1 MYQMGLFLPYKELSD
16 NLPASRRVWTTDGG
30 SSCDLSADDFL
41 LRKYAPDRSQW
52 SILRLGLNFSRPG
65 CVFLERCAERLIK
78 WDYCL
83 GPNFERNATA
93 NKCFYRVTV
102 KICIGDWN
110 CNGWHWLIDPKFIS
124 IFPNSKNIVFISGPG
139 YRVLGNLV
147 FVWSSETEQSKFS
160 MLPSRKISVLLTHI
174 GKYRKL
180 FPKNGRWL
188 RGYSGNFFQKRF

>member
-1 MYQMGLFLPYKELSD
+1 MNG
-16 NLPASRRVWTTDGG
+16 
-30 SSCDLSADDFL
+30 
-41 LRKYAPDRSQW
+41 
-52 SILRLGLNFSRPG
+52 
-65 CVFLERCAERLIK
+65 
-78 WDYCL
+78 
-83 GPNFERNATA
+83 
-93 NKCFYRVTV
+93 CFYRVTV

-188 RGYSGNFFQKRF
+188 RGYSGNFSQVIFMSTYPWKKNSQKLVMTQRLFRKLFPGPRKSINKYLLNKKSSDDILDQSKK